1 MYLGRV
7 YFNASQHDDAMTSFL
22 IAAECVDEVD
32 DHKLIGLLYPSIS
45 EVYFADYNFFRG
57 LILVMLT
64 PQPSMCVD
72 IGLKRLVVITGLL
85 FIMRAIDNESV

>member
-32 DHKLIGLLYPSIS
+32 DH
-45 EVYFADYNFFRG
+45 
-57 LILVMLT
+57 
-64 PQPSMCVD
+64 
-72 IGLKRLVVITGLL
+72 
-85 FIMRAIDNESV
+85 

>member
-1 MYLGRV
+1 MYLGGV
-7 YFNASQHDDAMTSFL
+7 YFNASQYDDAMTSFL

-32 DHKLIGLLYPSIS
+32 DHKLIGLLYSSIS

-64 PQPSMCVD
+64 LDVWRY
-72 IGLKRLVVITGLL
+72 RLEKALGNY
-85 FIMRAIDNESV
+85 RAALHNESGIDNESV